1 MTLKL
6 KQEVDLYQKKDI
18 NSIAMVFDSK
28 SIKCSVLA
36 KKLRK
41 GKIPVVGFVKENKF
55 YIDLKA
61 VLPNQIIKLSQAINS
76 V

>member
-1 MTLKL
+1 
-6 KQEVDLYQKKDI
+6 
-18 NSIAMVFDSK
+18 MVFDSK

-76 V
+76 I